1 MALNWSKLLQMAQKG
16 LQWLEMTPNA
26 SKHRQISPNGSK
38 WLKITPNGLKWLQMA
53 VKVLNYSNK
62 IPKGAKKKKIPK
74 KVKKMQKRRTKNI
87 GLPVWLQMALNGF
100 KRIQMA

>member
-1 MALNWSKLLQMAQKG
+1 MAQKG

-26 SKHRQISPNGSK
+26 SKHLQISPNGSK

-62 IPKGAKKKKIPK
+62 IPKGAKKEKCPKKIK
-74 KVKKMQKRRTKNI
+74 KCKKEEQKI
-87 GLPVWLQMALNGF
+87 
-100 KRIQMA
+100 